1 MDIKDL
7 FLNSK
12 FWNII
17 FRLEIRFLNYK
28 KKICLFLLK
37 EEENVIATHC
47 KAGKG
52 RIGIMICV
60 YLSFIKLKLNS
71 LKA

>member
-1 MDIKDL
+1 LDIIDL
-7 FLNSK
+7 FLKSK

-17 FRLEIRFLNYK
+17 FRLEIRFLNYG

-37 EEENVIATHC
+37 EEENAIATHC

-52 RIGIMICV
+52 RIGIMIYI
-60 YLSFIKLKLNS
+60 YLSFIELTLNS
-71 LKA
+71 LKP